1 VQIVVGTYHLGL
13 GGIESYTLTVA
24 EQLQRLGHD
33 VTVFYVELGPGLELG
48 QDRGLQVRQREDE
61 LPATC
66 DVVFAQ
72 DAITAYQ
79 LADRYPSTP
88 QVMAVHADEYDFTTP
103 PQLSGVVT
111 AVVVLNDRVQ
121 RQVRALGHIPE
132 IVRLRQPVDTK
143 RFYPRTGLSAP
154 AKRALLLG
162 NYVDHDRRD
171 LLFRACAEAG
181 IEVRQLGATSGRWAS
196 QPELELCTADIV
208 FGKARVIVE
217 AMACGRAAYVYDH
230 NGGDGWVTNERYEV
244 LERDNFGGQAE
255 PTVTDLA
262 RLSADLAAYTPELG
276 QANRDL
282 AVANHSASRHGQ
294 ELVDLFSRVAAAPR
308 ERSEAPLREMS
319 RLTRLQWASEARAT
333 GFAAEVLRLR
343 AELERTNAA
352 LADGHARPVR
362 RGMRAFARR
371 LGAGKARARLLEL
384 KSSKPSKDRRAHS
397 V

>member
-1 VQIVVGTYHLGL
+1 VEIVVSTYHLGL
-13 GGIESYTLTVA
+13 GGIESYALTVA

-48 QDRGLQVRQREDE
+48 QDRGLEIRSREDE
-61 LPATC
+61 LPERC
-66 DVVFAQ
+66 DIVFAQ

-79 LADRYPSTP
+79 LADRYPETP

-103 PQLSGVVT
+103 PQLRGVVA
-111 AVVVLNDRVQ
+111 AVVVLNDRVE
-121 RQVRALGHIPE
+121 RQVRAFGLVPE

-143 RFYPRTGLSAP
+143 RFYPRTALNDP
-154 AKRALLLG
+154 PKRALLLG
-162 NYVDHDRRD
+162 NYVDHDRRE
-171 LLFRACAEAG
+171 LVARACAEAG
-181 IEVRQLGATSGRWAS
+181 IEVRQLGATSGRWATE
-196 QPELELCTADIV
+196 PEVELCTADIV

-230 NGGDGWVTNERYEV
+230 NGGDGWVTTERYEL

-255 PTVTDLA
+255 ATVTDSA
-262 RLSADLAAYTPELG
+262 RLRADLATYTPELG

-294 ELVDLFSRVAAAPR
+294 ELVDLFSRLAPGPR
-308 ERSEAPLREMS
+308 ERIAAPLREMS

-343 AELERTNAA
+343 AELDQANARAANGHTRT
-352 LADGHARPVR
+352 VR
-362 RGMRAFARR
+362 RGLRAFARR
-371 LGAGKARARLLEL
+371 FGAGEPRERLLEL
-384 KSSKPSKDRRAHS
+384 DSSKESTDQRAHS